1 MLECN
6 KVKYGKFSSSKADNS
21 DSSASIS
28 SILKLIRDLTVIY
41 TLTKF
46 GADWSIFVDARA
58 LTRKLW
64 MDGQTDRHQTDGRTD
79 NDGQ

>member
-1 MLECN
+1 MN
-6 KVKYGKFSSSKADNS
+6 ISSDLINIL
-21 DSSASIS
+21 SATIS

-64 MDGQTDRHQTDGRTD
+64 MDGQTDGHQTDGRTD
-79 NDGQ
+79 NNGQRVITIAQ